1 MLPAMLAKPFELPRG
16 PGMTTQMLHRCF
28 FAVSAS
34 AAFTLSAGA
43 QQFSPSQPA
52 ETVVVTAVSPIVGTD
67 VDTSDIPAA
76 LNGVSANDIA
86 RENSQNITDTLLQRI
101 PSVTISSET
110 GNDYEPDVQF
120 RGYVATPLSGVPEG
134 LAVYQNGVRINEAFG
149 DEVHW
154 DFIPTVAINSM
165 DVLSN
170 NPIFGLNALGGAID
184 TQMKTGFTYQGFE
197 TDVQGGSFGRVQD
210 STQFGQ
216 QNGHYSAYAALEF
229 ASDGGWREFTP
240 STIRRL
246 YGDLGYQNGR
256 SEIHL
261 NVTAAD
267 NLFGAAGTTPIQL
280 VQQNYASVFTTPQ
293 TDHNQ
298 MVMAALQ
305 GSLRVSD
312 TFSLAGTLYYRFYN
326 QNHVDGNGTDAQAC
340 GADPT
345 LLCFND
351 DVSPANDTTGQQL
364 SNPFGP
370 NDTPGE
376 IDRNSTQT
384 NSVGATLQA
393 TSTGKIGNL
402 KNNLVMGASVDAGR
416 SLFSA
421 SAELGVIEPNFVVV
435 GDGAFLGASGTPI
448 SDGPVRLLAS
458 NTYFGAYLL
467 DTIELTSHFSVTAGG
482 RFNSEE
488 IGLNDQLNPPGS
500 ANSLTSGHSYSHLN
514 PMIGGTLKIFPS
526 LTAYGG
532 FSAAN
537 RAPTP
542 LELGCA
548 NPNMPCIIDSFLVSD
563 PSLKQVTSQTVEAG
577 LRGNLGMGTDGPALT
592 WKLGVYRTDNSNDI
606 LNIPSPLNNGFGY
619 FANVGST
626 RRQGVEA
633 EVDYRRSDWFF
644 YASYSY
650 LNATYRSAITLAAP
664 DGDPTSDVNGNISVV
679 PGNAISSI
687 PAQRAKFGLDYNIT
701 DALKI
706 GSDVLVVSGE
716 YYGGDDAN
724 LDPKLPGYT
733 TVNLH
738 ASYQLTK
745 NIQVYVL
752 IDNILDQRY
761 YTFATF
767 FDNSNY
773 VGNSSF
779 PNLTDT
785 RSVAPGRPLAM
796 YAGLKFSL

>member
-1 MLPAMLAKPFELPRG
+1 
-16 PGMTTQMLHRCF
+16 MTTQMLHRCL
-28 FAVSAS
+28 FAACAS
-34 AAFTLSAGA
+34 AALTLGA
-43 QQFSPSQPA
+43 VAQEFPASQPA
-52 ETVVVTAVSPIVGTD
+52 ETVVVTAISPVVGTAL
-67 VDTSDIPAA
+67 DTSDIPAA
-76 LNGVSANDIA
+76 LNGITANDIA
-86 RENSQNITDTLLQRI
+86 RQNSQNITDVLLQRV
-101 PSVTISSET
+101 PGVTIGSQT
-110 GNDYEPDVQF
+110 GNDYEPDIQF
-120 RGYVATPLSGVPEG
+120 RGYTATPLSGVPEG

-154 DFIPTVAINSM
+154 DFIPTVAIQSL

-170 NPIFGLNALGGAID
+170 NPVFGLNALGGAID
-184 TQMKTGFTYQGFE
+184 TQMKSGFTYQGFE
-197 TDVQGGSFGRVQD
+197 SDIQGGSFAQVQN

-216 QNGHYSAYAALEF
+216 RNGHYSLYAALEY

-256 SEIHL
+256 GEVHF

-280 VQQNYASVFTTPQ
+280 LQQNYASVFTTPQ
-293 TDHNQ
+293 TDHDQ

-305 GSLRVSD
+305 GSLNVSH
-312 TFSLAGTLYYRFYN
+312 TFSLAGTLYYRYYN
-326 QNHVDGNGTDAQAC
+326 QHHVDGNGTDVQSC

-351 DVSPANDTTGQQL
+351 DVSPANGTNGQQL
-364 SNPFGP
+364 ASPFGP

-376 IDRNSTQT
+376 IDLNSTQT
-384 NSVGATLQA
+384 NSIGATLQA

-402 KNNLVMGASVDAGR
+402 KNNLIIGISVDAGR
-416 SLFSA
+416 SLFGA
-421 SAELGVIEPNFVVV
+421 SAELGVIAPNFAVA
-435 GDGAFLGASGTPI
+435 GDTVFLGASGSPI

-458 NTYFGAYLL
+458 NTYVGAYVL
-467 DTIELTSHFSVTAGG
+467 DTIELTSHLSLTAGG

-500 ANSLTSGHSYSHLN
+500 ANSLTGGHPYSHLN
-514 PMIGGTLKIFPS
+514 PMIGGTLKILPS
-526 LTAYGG
+526 ITAYGG

-548 NPNMPCIIDSFLVSD
+548 NPDMPCIIDSFLVSD
-563 PSLKQVTSQTVEAG
+563 PSLKQVTSQMVEAG
-577 LRGNLGMGTDGPALT
+577 LRGYFGMRADGPAVT
-592 WKLGVYRTDNSNDI
+592 WKLGVYRTNNSNDI

-626 RRQGVEA
+626 RRQGAEA
-633 EVDYRRSDWFF
+633 EVDYRDNNWFF
-644 YASYSY
+644 YANYAY
-650 LNATYRSAITLAAP
+650 LNATYRSSVTLAAP
-664 DGDPTSDVNGNISVV
+664 GGDPTADANGNISVV
-679 PGNAISSI
+679 PGNTIPST
-687 PAQRAKFGLDYNIT
+687 PAQHAKFGLDYSIT
-701 DALKI
+701 QAFKV
-706 GSDVLVVSGE
+706 GTDVLVVSGQ

-733 TVNLH
+733 IVNLH

-745 NIQVYVL
+745 NIQLYGLV
-752 IDNILDQRY
+752 DNILDRRY
-761 YTFATF
+761 YSFATF

-773 VGNSSF
+773 VGNPAF

-785 RSVAPGRPLAM
+785 RSVAPGRPMAM
-796 YAGLKFSL
+796 FAGLKFSY

>member
-1 MLPAMLAKPFELPRG
+1 MAKQG
-16 PGMTTQMLHRCF
+16 VYRCLLVNLMSMAF
-28 FAVSAS
+28 TWS
-34 AAFTLSAGA
+34 AAG
-43 QQFSPSQPA
+43 QGISQPQST
-52 ETVVVTAVSPIVGTD
+52 ETIVVTAISPVVGSQIDASD
-67 VDTSDIPAA
+67 VPAA
-76 LNGVSANDIA
+76 LNSITAADIA
-86 RENSQNITDTLLQRI
+86 RENSQNVIDTLLQRI
-101 PSVTISSET
+101 PSVTVNSET
-110 GNDYEPDVQF
+110 GNDYELDVQF
-120 RGYVATPLSGVPEG
+120 RGYIATPLSGVPEG

-154 DFIPTVAINSM
+154 DFIPTVAIKSM

-170 NPIFGLNALGGAID
+170 NPVFGLNALGGAID
-184 TQMKTGFTYQGFE
+184 TQMKSGFNYQGLE

-210 STQFGQ
+210 STEFGQ
-216 QNGHYSAYAALEF
+216 QYRRYSTYIALEY
-229 ASDGGWREFTP
+229 ASDGGWRESTP
-240 STIRRL
+240 STVRRL

-256 SEIHL
+256 SEVHFNI
-261 NVTAAD
+261 TAAD

-280 VQQNYASVFTTPQ
+280 IQQNYASVFTTPQ
-293 TDHNQ
+293 TDHDQ
-298 MVMAALQ
+298 TVITALQ
-305 GSLRVSD
+305 GKLNVSN

-351 DVSPANDTTGQQL
+351 DVSPANGTNGQQL
-364 SNPFGP
+364 ANPFGP
-370 NDTPGE
+370 NDNPGE
-376 IDRNSTQT
+376 IDRNSIQT

-393 TSTGKIGNL
+393 TSTGEIGSLN
-402 KNNLVMGASVDAGR
+402 NNLIMGLSIDAGR
-416 SLFSA
+416 SLFGA
-421 SAELGVIEPNFVVV
+421 SAELGVIEPNFFVA
-435 GDGAFLGASGTPI
+435 GDGTFLGASGNPI

-458 NTYFGAYLL
+458 NTYYGAYLL
-467 DTIELTSHFSVTAGG
+467 DTIELTRFLSITAGG
-482 RFNSEE
+482 RFNSEQ
-488 IGLNDQLNPPGS
+488 ISLNDQLNAPGS
-500 ANSLTSGHSYSHLN
+500 ANSLTGGHQYSHLN
-514 PMIGGTLKIFPS
+514 PMIGGTLKIIPS
-526 LTAYGG
+526 VTAYGG
-532 FSAAN
+532 FSVAN

-577 LRGNLGMGTDGPALT
+577 FRGQLAMKTDGPAVT
-592 WKLGVYRTDNSNDI
+592 WKLGIYRTDNSNDI

-619 FANVGST
+619 FANVGAT

-633 EVDYRRSDWFF
+633 EIDYHSNDWLF
-644 YASYSY
+644 YVSYSY
-650 LNATYRSAITLAAP
+650 LSATYRSALTLAAP
-664 DGDPTSDVNGNISVV
+664 GGDPTADVNGNISVV
-679 PGNAISSI
+679 PGDAISSI
-687 PAQRAKFGLDYNIT
+687 PPQRVKAGLDYNIT
-701 DALKI
+701 DAFKI
-706 GSDVLVVSGE
+706 GSDILYVSGE
-716 YYGGDDAN
+716 YYGGDEAN

-745 NIQVYVL
+745 SLQLYGLV
-752 IDNILDQRY
+752 DNILDQRY
-761 YTFATF
+761 YTYATF

-796 YAGLKFSL
+796 FAGLKFSY